1 VLILEYIV
9 NGVANWMRRRL
20 MTRRR
25 RSAATGQF
33 VVNGRA
39 SSRQRSRTTAKDE
52 PVTSERIFESLRY
65 LNEDAFRHR
74 AKK

>member
-1 VLILEYIV
+1 VIILVYIV
-9 NGVANWMRRRL
+9 NRVANWMRSKL

-25 RSAATGQF
+25 RSTATGQF

-39 SSRQRSRTTAKDE
+39 SSRQRYRTTVKDE

-65 LNEDAFRHR
+65 LNEDAFRRR

>member
-1 VLILEYIV
+1 MDEEKTHDEAQEVGDNRTI
-9 NGVANWMRRRL
+9 R
-20 MTRRR
+20 
-25 RSAATGQF
+25 GQRK
-33 VVNGRA
+33 GIQP
-39 SSRQRSRTTAKDE
+39 SEEPTTVKDQ